1 MFVFLLGG
9 RVAFFPPR
17 PQKASERFRVRAVP
31 LAPVFHARFWVMI
44 TSPSLSAIRSSKRS
58 SSLSEPGGS
67 PRRSRS
73 VADLAGPNGHAGNNG
88 GGSSSSSSLGAKP
101 CFHTVPPSDP
111 LRQANR
117 LPIKVL
123 KMLTARTGH
132 ILHPEYLQPLPST
145 PVSPIELDAKKSP
158 LALLAQTCSQIGKP
172 DPSPSSKLS
181 SVTSNG
187 SGGDKDSKSGPLK
200 LSDIGVEDKSSFKP
214 YSKPGAEKKEPG
226 AAGCAGAP
234 AAGVAAGEKSG
245 FRVPSAT
252 CQPFTP
258 RTGSPNSSASAC
270 SPGLLPAE
278 GKGGEDKKDS
288 EGCGKSGS
296 SGSEGGPGTTSIS
309 HSRISV
315 SCAGI
320 NVEVNQHQESTPGS
334 KPIAS
339 DSASS
344 CSSTTATSSTSVL
357 GSGLVAPVSPYKPG
371 QTVFPLPPA
380 GMSYPGTLAGAYAGY
395 PPQFLPHGVALDPTK
410 SSSLVGAQLAAASSL
425 GCSKP
430 AGSSPLAGASPPSV
444 MTASLCRDPYCLS
457 YHCAS
462 HLAGAAGASCAHD
475 QALKSGYPL
484 VYPTHPLHSVHSS
497 LTGATPPSLA
507 GHPLYPYG
515 FMLPNDPQPHIC
527 NWVSA
532 NGPCDKRF
540 ATSEEL
546 LSHLRTHTAFP
557 GTDKLLSS
565 YPSSSSL
572 ASAAAAAMAC
582 HMHIPTTGAPGSP
595 GTLALRSPHHAL
607 GLGSRYH
614 PYSKSPLPTP
624 GAPVPVPAATGPYY
638 SPYALYG
645 QRLTTASALGYQ

>member
-1 MFVFLLGG
+1 
-9 RVAFFPPR
+9 
-17 PQKASERFRVRAVP
+17 
-31 LAPVFHARFWVMI
+31 
-44 TSPSLSAIRSSKRS
+44 
-58 SSLSEPGGS
+58 
-67 PRRSRS
+67 
-73 VADLAGPNGHAGNNG
+73 
-88 GGSSSSSSLGAKP
+88 KP
-101 CFHTVPPSDP
+101 CFHAVPPSDP

-296 SGSEGGPGTTSIS
+296 AGSEGGPGTTSIS

-430 AGSSPLAGASPPSV
+430 AGSSPLAGASPP
-444 MTASLCRDPYCLS
+444 LCRDPYCLS

>member
-1 MFVFLLGG
+1 
-9 RVAFFPPR
+9 
-17 PQKASERFRVRAVP
+17 
-31 LAPVFHARFWVMI
+31 MI
-44 TSPSLSAIRSSKRS
+44 TSPSA
-58 SSLSEPGGS
+58 
-67 PRRSRS
+67 SRNRDT
-73 VADLAGPNGHAGNNG
+73 DLVWE
-88 GGSSSSSSLGAKP
+88 SSSSSRNNNSAVVSKP
-101 CFHTVPPSDP
+101 FLHFVPPSDP

-117 LPIKVL
+117 LPIKIL

-172 DPSPSSKLS
+172 DPPPSSKLS

-187 SGGDKDSKSGPLK
+187 SNEKESKSGPLK

-214 YSKPGAEKKEPG
+214 YSKPGDKKDSSS
-226 AAGCAGAP
+226 
-234 AAGVAAGEKSG
+234 GVSNGEKSG

-258 RTGSPNSSASAC
+258 RTGSPNSSTSASPMP
-270 SPGLLPAE
+270 SD
-278 GKGGEDKKDS
+278 GKGERDEKKESDCNKNCTS
-288 EGCGKSGS
+288 DGS
-296 SGSEGGPGTTSIS
+296 APTSVS
-309 HSRISV
+309 HNRISV

-320 NVEVNQHQESTPGS
+320 NVEVNQHQDTTSGS
-334 KPIAS
+334 KA
-339 DSASS
+339 AESS
-344 CSSTTATSSTSVL
+344 CVTSSSSASVL

-380 GMSYPGTLAGAYAGY
+380 GMTYPGSLAGAYAGY
-395 PPQFLPHGVALDPTK
+395 PQHFLPHGG
-410 SSSLVGAQLAAASSL
+410 SLVNAQLASSL
-425 GCSKP
+425 GCSK
-430 AGSSPLAGASPPSV
+430 AGSSPLAGASPPSI
-444 MTASLCRDPYCLS
+444 MSASLCRDPYCLS

-475 QALKSGYPL
+475 SAAAAALKSGYPL
-484 VYPTHPLHSVHSS
+484 MYQTHPLHGVHSS
-497 LTGATPPSLA
+497 PPSFG

-515 FMLPNDPQPHIC
+515 FMLPNDPLPHVC

-540 ATSEEL
+540 SSSEEL
-546 LSHLRTHTAFP
+546 LNHLRTHTAFT
-557 GTDKLLSS
+557 GTEKLISG
-565 YPSSSSL
+565 YHNSSSL

-582 HMHIPTTGAPGSP
+582 HMHMPPSGAPGSP

-607 GLGSRYH
+607 GLSSRYH

>member
-1 MFVFLLGG
+1 M
-9 RVAFFPPR
+9 
-17 PQKASERFRVRAVP
+17 
-31 LAPVFHARFWVMI
+31 
-44 TSPSLSAIRSSKRS
+44 
-58 SSLSEPGGS
+58 
-67 PRRSRS
+67 
-73 VADLAGPNGHAGNNG
+73 AGNKHFKDIQSTGGFARLHDRSDAETSSEFRGAQAAAREAVATEGSHGGLPGIRKSPALLKAFMENGAFRG
-88 GGSSSSSSLGAKP
+88 GGCQGDECAQNCSL
-101 CFHTVPPSDP
+101 
-111 LRQANR
+111 
-117 LPIKVL
+117 LPDCTL
-123 KMLTARTGH
+123 QTPTGQ
-132 ILHPEYLQPLPST
+132 ES
-145 PVSPIELDAKKSP
+145 ELDAKKSP

-288 EGCGKSGS
+288 EGCGKSGN

-380 GMSYPGTLAGAYAGY
+380 GMSYPGTERSPVLQPDIPAPAPAPQAMGRAAGHEQ
-395 PPQFLPHGVALDPTK
+395 PMLISQNCCLLERRQNSCLSTQ
-410 SSSLVGAQLAAASSL
+410 SSSIA
-425 GCSKP
+425 
-430 AGSSPLAGASPPSV
+430 
-444 MTASLCRDPYCLS
+444 M
-457 YHCAS
+457 
-462 HLAGAAGASCAHD
+462 
-475 QALKSGYPL
+475 
-484 VYPTHPLHSVHSS
+484 
-497 LTGATPPSLA
+497 GATAERVHHRELQNTWLA
-507 GHPLYPYG
+507 
-515 FMLPNDPQPHIC
+515 
-527 NWVSA
+527 
-532 NGPCDKRF
+532 R
-540 ATSEEL
+540 
-546 LSHLRTHTAFP
+546 
-557 GTDKLLSS
+557 
-565 YPSSSSL
+565 
-572 ASAAAAAMAC
+572 
-582 HMHIPTTGAPGSP
+582 GA
-595 GTLALRSPHHAL
+595 H
-607 GLGSRYH
+607 
-614 PYSKSPLPTP
+614 
-624 GAPVPVPAATGPYY
+624 
-638 SPYALYG
+638 
-645 QRLTTASALGYQ
+645 

>member
-1 MFVFLLGG
+1 
-9 RVAFFPPR
+9 
-17 PQKASERFRVRAVP
+17 
-31 LAPVFHARFWVMI
+31 MI
-44 TSPSLSAIRSSKRS
+44 TSPLLSAVRSSQHGGGGGGAAAGGGARDLGNS
-58 SSLSEPGGS
+58 SSS
-67 PRRSRS
+67 
-73 VADLAGPNGHAGNNG
+73 DLPWQSGHSGNPT
-88 GGSSSSSSLGAKP
+88 SSSSSTKP
-101 CFHTVPPSDP
+101 FFHSVPPSDP

-187 SGGDKDSKSGPLK
+187 NDKESSKSGPLK

-214 YSKPGAEKKEPG
+214 YSKPGADKKETS
-226 AAGCAGAP
+226 
-234 AAGVAAGEKSG
+234 AGVGGSVGSASASGGGSGSGSGGGGGGNSEKSG

-258 RTGSPNSSASAC
+258 RTGSPTSSASAC
-270 SPGLLPAE
+270 SPGLLPGSDCKVGDSDKKDASDGC
-278 GKGGEDKKDS
+278 GKGGS
-288 EGCGKSGS
+288 ESSGGHSRLGAGCGGITAELSQAHESAKGLLAGS
-296 SGSEGGPGTTSIS
+296 SSSS
-309 HSRISV
+309 SS
-315 SCAGI
+315 S
-320 NVEVNQHQESTPGS
+320 S
-334 KPIAS
+334 
-339 DSASS
+339 SASS
-344 CSSTTATSSTSVL
+344 DSSCSGSNTVTSSAAAASVL
-357 GSGLVAPVSPYKPG
+357 SSGLVAPVSPYKPG

-410 SSSLVGAQLAAASSL
+410 SGSLVGAQLAGSL
-425 GCSKP
+425 GCSKA

-462 HLAGAAGASCAHD
+462 HLAGAASASCAHD

-484 VYPTHPLHSVHSS
+484 VYPTHPLHTVHSS
-497 LTGATPPSLA
+497 LSGATPPSLA

-565 YPSSSSL
+565 YPSSTSL

-582 HMHIPTTGAPGSP
+582 HMHIPTTVAPGSP

-607 GLGSRYH
+607 GLSSRYH

>member
-1 MFVFLLGG
+1 
-9 RVAFFPPR
+9 
-17 PQKASERFRVRAVP
+17 
-31 LAPVFHARFWVMI
+31 MI
-44 TSPSLSAIRSSKRS
+44 TSPSVSALRNSKTYQAWESS
-58 SSLSEPGGS
+58 GS
-67 PRRSRS
+67 R
-73 VADLAGPNGHAGNNG
+73 NN
-88 GGSSSSSSLGAKP
+88 STATSKP
-101 CFHTVPPSDP
+101 FLHSVPPSDP

-172 DPSPSSKLS
+172 DPPASSKLS

-187 SGGDKDSKSGPLK
+187 SSDKESKSGPLK

-214 YSKPGAEKKEPG
+214 YSKPSEKKDSSSG
-226 AAGCAGAP
+226 ASS
-234 AAGVAAGEKSG
+234 GEKTG

-258 RTGSPNSSASAC
+258 RTGSPNSSTSAS
-270 SPGLLPAE
+270 PLPSE
-278 GKGGEDKKDS
+278 GKLGEREEKKES
-288 EGCGKSGS
+288 ESNKNSTTDGSG
-296 SGSEGGPGTTSIS
+296 PTSIN

-320 NVEVNQHQESTPGS
+320 NVEVNQHQETTSGS
-334 KPIAS
+334 KPVTS
-339 DSASS
+339 DSTSVSS
-344 CSSTTATSSTSVL
+344 NSSASVL

-380 GMSYPGTLAGAYAGY
+380 GMTYPGSLAGAYAGY
-395 PPQFLPHGVALDPTK
+395 PQHFLPPGG
-410 SSSLVGAQLAAASSL
+410 SLVNAQLASSL
-425 GCSKP
+425 GCSK
-430 AGSSPLAGASPPSV
+430 AGSSPLAGASPPSI
-444 MTASLCRDPYCLS
+444 MSASLCRDPYCLS

-475 QALKSGYPL
+475 SAAAAAASALKSGYQL
-484 VYPTHPLHSVHSS
+484 MYPTHPLHGVHSS
-497 LTGATPPSLA
+497 PPSFT

-515 FMLPNDPQPHIC
+515 FMLPNDPLPHVC

-540 ATSEEL
+540 SSSEEL
-546 LSHLRTHTAFP
+546 LNHLRTHTAFT
-557 GTDKLLSS
+557 GTEKLLSG

-582 HMHIPTTGAPGSP
+582 HMHMPPTGGPGSP

-607 GLGSRYH
+607 GLSGRYH

-624 GAPVPVPAATGPYY
+624 GGPVPVPAATGPYY

>member
-1 MFVFLLGG
+1 
-9 RVAFFPPR
+9 
-17 PQKASERFRVRAVP
+17 
-31 LAPVFHARFWVMI
+31 MI
-44 TSPSLSAIRSSKRS
+44 TSPSVLHPAVTSPSQASQTSECASQSK
-58 SSLSEPGGS
+58 EQQPPGGHPS
-67 PRRSRS
+67 RDVPRHPF
-73 VADLAGPNGHAGNNG
+73 VHPA
-88 GGSSSSSSLGAKP
+88 
-101 CFHTVPPSDP
+101 PPSDP
-111 LRQANR
+111 QRQAQR

-181 SVTSNG
+181 SVTSSG
-187 SGGDKDSKSGPLK
+187 SGEKESKSGPLK

-214 YSKPGAEKKEPG
+214 YSKPSEKKDSSSVVS
-226 AAGCAGAP
+226 AT
-234 AAGVAAGEKSG
+234 GEKAG

-258 RTGSPNSSASAC
+258 RTGSPNSSSSSAS
-270 SPGLLPAE
+270 PLPAE
-278 GKGGEDKKDS
+278 AKSNDAQDKKDHPETTKLS
-288 EGCGKSGS
+288 TADVSGA
-296 SGSEGGPGTTSIS
+296 TTSIS

-320 NVEVNQHQESTPGS
+320 NVEVNQHQETTSGS
-334 KPIAS
+334 KPLSS
-339 DSASS
+339 DSS
-344 CSSTTATSSTSVL
+344 SSTVTSSASVL

-380 GMSYPGTLAGAYAGY
+380 SMTYPGTLAGAYAGY
-395 PPQFLPHGVALDPTK
+395 PSQFLPAGMTLDPTK
-410 SSSLVGAQLAAASSL
+410 SSSLVGAQLTSL

-430 AGSSPLAGASPPSV
+430 TGSSPLAGASPPSV

-462 HLAGAAGASCAHD
+462 HIAGAATASCTHD
-475 QALKSGYPL
+475 PTVSALKSGYPL
-484 VYPTHPLHSVHSS
+484 MYPTHPLHSVHSS
-497 LTGATPPSLA
+497 PPSFA

-515 FMLPNDPQPHIC
+515 FMIPNDPLPHVC

-540 ATSEEL
+540 GSSEEL

-557 GTDKLLSS
+557 GTEKLISS
-565 YPSSSSL
+565 YHSSSSL
-572 ASAAAAAMAC
+572 ASAAAAMAC
-582 HMHIPTTGAPGSP
+582 HMHIPTTVAPGGTS
-595 GTLALRSPHHAL
+595 TLALRSPHHAL
-607 GLGSRYH
+607 GFSSRYH

-624 GAPVPVPAATGPYY
+624 GGPVPVPAATGPYY

>member
-1 MFVFLLGG
+1 
-9 RVAFFPPR
+9 
-17 PQKASERFRVRAVP
+17 
-31 LAPVFHARFWVMI
+31 MI
-44 TSPSLSAIRSSKRS
+44 TSPLLSAVRSSQ
-58 SSLSEPGGS
+58 
-67 PRRSRS
+67 
-73 VADLAGPNGHAGNNG
+73 HG
-88 GGSSSSSSLGAKP
+88 GGGGGGGGAAAAAGGGGARDLGSSNSNSSSSSGSDLPWQSGHTGISTSGGNCSSSSNSSSKP
-101 CFHTVPPSDP
+101 FFHSVPPSDP

-187 SGGDKDSKSGPLK
+187 SDKDSSKSGPLK

-214 YSKPGAEKKEPG
+214 YSKPGADKKE
-226 AAGCAGAP
+226 AS
-234 AAGVAAGEKSG
+234 AGVGGSAAASGGGSGGGGGGGNEKSG

-258 RTGSPNSSASAC
+258 RTGSPTSSASAC
-270 SPGLLPAE
+270 SPGLLPGAD
-278 GKGGEDKKDS
+278 GKGGDADKKDS
-288 EGCGKSGS
+288 SDGCGAKA
-296 SGSEGGPGTTSIS
+296 GSEPSGGHG
-309 HSRISV
+309 RLG
-315 SCAGI
+315 AGCGGI
-320 NVEVNQHQESTPGS
+320 TAELSQAAHESAKGLL
-334 KPIAS
+334 AS
-339 DSASS
+339 SSSSSSSSSASS
-344 CSSTTATSSTSVL
+344 DSSSCGGSITVTSSSSAAAVL
-357 GSGLVAPVSPYKPG
+357 SSGLVAPVSPYKPG

-380 GMSYPGTLAGAYAGY
+380 GMSYPGSLAGAYAGY

-410 SSSLVGAQLAAASSL
+410 SGSLQLAGSL
-425 GCSKP
+425 GCSKA

-462 HLAGAAGASCAHD
+462 HLAGAASASCAHD

-484 VYPTHPLHSVHSS
+484 MYPTHPLHTVHSS
-497 LTGATPPSLA
+497 LSGATPPSLA

-565 YPSSSSL
+565 YPSSTSL

-582 HMHIPTTGAPGSP
+582 HMHIPTTVAPGSP

-607 GLGSRYH
+607 GLSSRYH

>member
-1 MFVFLLGG
+1 
-9 RVAFFPPR
+9 
-17 PQKASERFRVRAVP
+17 
-31 LAPVFHARFWVMI
+31 
-44 TSPSLSAIRSSKRS
+44 
-58 SSLSEPGGS
+58 
-67 PRRSRS
+67 
-73 VADLAGPNGHAGNNG
+73 
-88 GGSSSSSSLGAKP
+88 KP
-101 CFHTVPPSDP
+101 CFHAVPPSDP

-187 SGGDKDSKSGPLK
+187 SGGDKDTKSGPLK

-214 YSKPGAEKKEPG
+214 YSKPGAEKKDPG
-226 AAGCAGAP
+226 AASCAGAP

-296 SGSEGGPGTTSIS
+296 SSSEGGPGTTSIS

>member
-1 MFVFLLGG
+1 
-9 RVAFFPPR
+9 
-17 PQKASERFRVRAVP
+17 EN
-31 LAPVFHARFWVMI
+31 WVMS
-44 TSPSLSAIRSSKRS
+44 TSPSATALKNSDT
-58 SSLSEPGGS
+58 
-67 PRRSRS
+67 
-73 VADLAGPNGHAGNNG
+73 DLAWESCSSRNN
-88 GGSSSSSSLGAKP
+88 SSASINKP
-101 CFHTVPPSDP
+101 FLHPVPPTDP
-111 LRQANR
+111 LRQAKR

-172 DPSPSSKLS
+172 DPPPSSKLS

-187 SGGDKDSKSGPLK
+187 SSEKETKSGPLK

-214 YSKPGAEKKEPG
+214 YSKPGDKKDSSS
-226 AAGCAGAP
+226 
-234 AAGVAAGEKSG
+234 GVSSGEKSG

-258 RTGSPNSSASAC
+258 GTGSPNSSTSASPMPSEA
-270 SPGLLPAE
+270 
-278 GKGGEDKKDS
+278 KGERDEKKDADCNKTCS
-288 EGCGKSGS
+288 TDGSGAT
-296 SGSEGGPGTTSIS
+296 GVS

-320 NVEVNQHQESTPGS
+320 NVEVSQHQESTSGS
-334 KPIAS
+334 KATTS
-339 DSASS
+339 ESSSVSCASS
-344 CSSTTATSSTSVL
+344 AAVL
-357 GSGLVAPVSPYKPG
+357 SSGLVAPVSPYKPG

-380 GMSYPGTLAGAYAGY
+380 GMTYPGSLAGAYAGY
-395 PPQFLPHGVALDPTK
+395 PQHFLPHGG
-410 SSSLVGAQLAAASSL
+410 SLVNAQFGA
-425 GCSKP
+425 SK
-430 AGSSPLAGASPPSV
+430 AGSSPLAGASPPSI
-444 MTASLCRDPYCLS
+444 MSASLCRDPYCLS

-462 HLAGAAGASCAHD
+462 HLAGAAGASCTHD
-475 QALKSGYPL
+475 SAAAALKSGYPL
-484 VYPTHPLHSVHSS
+484 MYPTHPLHSVHS
-497 LTGATPPSLA
+497 TPPSFG

-515 FMLPNDPQPHIC
+515 FMLPNDPLPHVC

-540 ATSEEL
+540 SSSEEL
-546 LSHLRTHTAFP
+546 LNHLRTHTAFT
-557 GTDKLLSS
+557 GADKLISG

-582 HMHIPTTGAPGSP
+582 HMHMPPSGAPGSP

-607 GLGSRYH
+607 GLSSRYH

>member
-1 MFVFLLGG
+1 M
-9 RVAFFPPR
+9 
-17 PQKASERFRVRAVP
+17 S
-31 LAPVFHARFWVMI
+31 
-44 TSPSLSAIRSSKRS
+44 TSPSAIALRNSDTVLAWESCSSRNNS
-58 SSLSEPGGS
+58 STSI
-67 PRRSRS
+67 
-73 VADLAGPNGHAGNNG
+73 N
-88 GGSSSSSSLGAKP
+88 KP
-101 CFHTVPPSDP
+101 FLHPVPPTDP
-111 LRQANR
+111 LRQAKR

-172 DPSPSSKLS
+172 DPPPSSKLS

-187 SGGDKDSKSGPLK
+187 SSEKETKSGPLK

-214 YSKPGAEKKEPG
+214 YSKPADKKDSSS
-226 AAGCAGAP
+226 
-234 AAGVAAGEKSG
+234 GVSSGEKSG

-258 RTGSPNSSASAC
+258 GTGSPNSSTSASPMPSETKGERDEKKEADCNKSC
-270 SPGLLPAE
+270 STDG
-278 GKGGEDKKDS
+278 
-288 EGCGKSGS
+288 SGAT
-296 SGSEGGPGTTSIS
+296 GVS

-320 NVEVNQHQESTPGS
+320 NVEVNQHQETTSGS
-334 KPIAS
+334 KAATS
-339 DSASS
+339 ESSSVSSASS
-344 CSSTTATSSTSVL
+344 AAVL

-380 GMSYPGTLAGAYAGY
+380 GMTYPGSLAGAYAGY
-395 PPQFLPHGVALDPTK
+395 PQHFLPHGG
-410 SSSLVGAQLAAASSL
+410 SLVNAQLSSL
-425 GCSKP
+425 GSK
-430 AGSSPLAGASPPSV
+430 AGSSPLAGASPPSI
-444 MTASLCRDPYCLS
+444 MSASLCRDPYCLS

-462 HLAGAAGASCAHD
+462 HLAGAAGASCTHD
-475 QALKSGYPL
+475 SAAAALKSGYPL
-484 VYPTHPLHSVHSS
+484 MYPTHPLHGVHS
-497 LTGATPPSLA
+497 TPPSFG

-515 FMLPNDPQPHIC
+515 FMLPNDPLPHVC

-540 ATSEEL
+540 SSSEEL
-546 LSHLRTHTAFP
+546 LNHLRTHTAFT
-557 GTDKLLSS
+557 GAEKLISG

-582 HMHIPTTGAPGSP
+582 HMHMPPSGPPGSP

-607 GLGSRYH
+607 GLSSRYH

>member
-1 MFVFLLGG
+1 
-9 RVAFFPPR
+9 
-17 PQKASERFRVRAVP
+17 
-31 LAPVFHARFWVMI
+31 
-44 TSPSLSAIRSSKRS
+44 
-58 SSLSEPGGS
+58 
-67 PRRSRS
+67 
-73 VADLAGPNGHAGNNG
+73 
-88 GGSSSSSSLGAKP
+88 KP
-101 CFHTVPPSDP
+101 CFHAVPPSDP

-296 SGSEGGPGTTSIS
+296 SGSEGGPGTASIS

-339 DSASS
+339 DSASSS